1 MDEAEQDQYEARLK
15 ELFDSFDSTGTGSLG
30 QEELTDLCHVLHLEE
45 VAPGALQQTLLQGN
59 LLGRVHFDQFKEAL
73 ILILSRTLSNEDD
86 FQEPADSS
94 PEAQPK
100 YIKGGKRYGR
110 RSLPEFQESVE
121 EFAEVTVIEPLSEAA
136 RSSHIASDDCD
147 QHWKTQDS
155 EEYEAEGQLRF
166 WNPDDLNASQT
177 ASSPPQDW
185 IEEKLQEVCE
195 NLGITRDGHLNRKKL
210 ISVCEQYGL
219 QTVDGEMLEDVFH
232 NLEQDGTMSIEDFF
246 YGLFKNGKS
255 LTPSAST
262 PYRQLKRHL
271 SMQSFDE
278 SGRRTTALSTMT
290 STIGFRVFSSQD
302 DGMGYASV
310 EQVLDTWHEEGIE
323 NGHEILTALD
333 FSLDGKVNLTELTL
347 ALENELLIT
356 KNGTHQAALASFKME
371 IRHLLERVDQVV
383 REKEKLR
390 SDLEKAEKLKSLMA
404 SEVDDHHATIERR
417 NEYNLRKLDEEY
429 KERTAA
435 LKNELR
441 KEREQI
447 LQQAGKQRLELERE
461 IETVKTEENY
471 VRDRLTLSLKEN
483 SRLESELLETGQKL
497 AEYESLTSKLQRNL
511 ENVLA
516 EKFGDLDPNSAEF
529 FLQEER
535 LVQMKNEYE
544 QQCRE
549 LQDQIDELQSE
560 LEEYRVQGRI
570 FRPSLESSLQEE
582 FDFKNGGSSGVEPDQ
597 GLGSEDCNPLNMSIE
612 AEMVIERMKEQHHKE
627 LQHLKQELKDAMS
640 HYEKLVE
647 TKAHCEKEQENV
659 VKKYNEERQTME
671 KQISVLKNQI
681 EALQGEAAVL
691 KEERERIDCKHNEA
705 RNDLKMSFDQEKAN
719 LQELLKLGHEEE
731 LRVRLEQV
739 RESFDRER
747 EELVQNGIWM
757 EEKMSAL
764 VQTLQEEKG
773 EVERGFHEQLKSLAE
788 KHAVEREELQHT
800 LLEKHQQELQEER
813 KKMET
818 EYNRRTS
825 QTETQFSVNRQ
836 TIVNKYE
843 EALRNLEERYQRE
856 LQELA
861 EQQHEEKSQWEFEKD
876 EIIQECAEA
885 QEQLKEMLESKKAI
899 SFILTQEKELLEKNF
914 KEHVNKLTCEKKQ
927 LQKELQDLRNA
938 AEKQEDELH
947 NKILQQQNDHE
958 RELKDREEQMSVVEE
973 KRKLVSQRLE
983 VLETAYEQEKYTL
996 NSKLLALEGLN
1007 KETHERAEKE
1017 KAQMSLE
1024 ILKLQEKL
1032 KKLQQETLDFSRLQ
1046 NDYSALANEYAEVKS
1061 KVSALSGMQQL
1072 EEDGVVLINL
1082 QKVHEQAVKENVKMA
1097 SEIVRLQQ
1105 RLQRLEQEPGKLSS
1119 SDQSNSEMEES
1130 QVQDR
1135 IEQIEGNVLKNLQ
1148 DGCKETDHGANLLVL
1163 SLLEAK
1169 TKELEAMVEAYSS
1182 LEKMYEDTK
1191 VENHALKIQIGQL
1204 LGSIMILETE
1214 YNEANDKKQDQASK
1228 VSVLEMKERE
1238 LEKIFEVVPKLKM
1251 LYEDVKREK
1260 GCFQEDSKVAKITSD
1275 HATDRKALC
1284 SEVSRLQTELKKA
1297 EEIAEASLQLEKVYR
1312 ATKENGELNN
1322 LVPHLWK
1329 KIEELEERS
1338 RAQSTLLSLHEEI
1351 QLENKGLKSEMIK
1364 LFEQNKKLE
1373 EDVPRLTSLQHRLE
1387 ESNQESVQLRQEKTQ
1402 LREKV
1407 KELEDAHDQYAQEKI
1422 EMHSEN
1428 LRLQHR
1434 LGKLEEH
1441 TLTFK
1446 VLQDKHGQ
1454 CETTIKDLAT
1464 EKRELQELNRKLK
1477 EKVTSLVKQNDMHS
1491 QEEKEELNSAIC
1503 DLQSTCSEL
1512 QQKVELLRCEA
1523 EKLREENAILKN
1535 EITLLNEEGRVSNLK
1550 LRELSGFREE
1560 MWQNIETV
1568 RKEKVAMQKL
1578 VDNLRKQASDLK
1590 ARNQQL
1596 DFENAELSQKNSKN
1610 QADVQD
1616 LNQRL
1621 ARILRQKEKEVG
1633 KCTLEE
1639 WERER
1644 SKLKE
1649 ELENCQVKS
1658 STLVS
1663 SLETELSKIKVQTR
1677 LLEQENHLLKQE
1689 LEKTK
1694 QLPRCPDLSDFQN
1707 EISSVITK
1715 NEKLLK
1721 EKEAL
1726 SEELNRCVDKVAKV
1740 SFLENVIASLKQEQK
1755 SWEQQSQT
1763 LKTQLAVS
1771 QEKVQSLDEA
1781 LQNINLQMSR
1791 LKSDLRVT
1799 QQEKEALKQEV
1810 MSLHKQLQNANDKN
1824 RVLELAVRSSGLQ
1837 SQQKKLH
1844 WDELEQLIK
1853 QEQQLLRQEN
1863 ERLQREV
1870 QNSKTDLTHS
1880 RDKIRQLESAIL
1892 SMKHQKHQSQSGIV
1906 KAIEQEKLS
1915 LKRECEQLQKELSSA
1930 HRRISQMNSLEHELE
1945 TISLENEGLR
1955 KKQVKLD
1962 EQLMEMLHSSSN
1974 VMLSQSQHS
1983 RELQQ
1988 LQQQG
1993 CAMVPKEQFLQL
2005 QHQLQQAE
2013 RRSQRLQ
2020 EELENRP
2027 SETNMPQG
2035 GHAQLL
2041 KMMEERMMDVEQKL
2055 KLVKRLLQDKVNQLK
2070 EQLSKNTK
2078 ADAMVKDLYVENA
2091 QLLKALEMTEQ
2102 RQKTAEKKN
2111 YFLEEKIANLSKIVK
2126 NLASPSL
2133 NSTPQLRS

>member
-1 MDEAEQDQYEARLK
+1 MLPAHEVSEVGDGMDEAEQDQYEARLK

-86 FQEPADSS
+86 FQEPVDSS

-100 YIKGGKRYGR
+100 YVKGGKRYGR
-110 RSLPEFQESVE
+110 RSLPEFRESVE
-121 EFAEVTVIEPLSEAA
+121 EFAEVTVIEPHNEAA
-136 RSSHIASDDCD
+136 RSSHIASNDCD
-147 QHWKTQDS
+147 EHWKTQDS

-219 QTVDGEMLEDVFH
+219 QTVDGEVLEDMFH

-278 SGRRTTALSTMT
+278 SGRRTTALSAMT
-290 STIGFRVFSSQD
+290 STIGFRVFSSLD

-310 EQVLDTWHEEGIE
+310 ERVLDTWHEEGIE

-371 IRHLLERVDQVV
+371 IRHLLEQVDQVV

-461 IETVKTEENY
+461 IEKVKTEENY

-497 AEYESLTSKLQRNL
+497 SEYESLTSKLQRNL

-516 EKFGDLDPNSAEF
+516 EKFGDLDPSSAEF

-560 LEEYRVQGRI
+560 LEEYRTQGRI
-570 FRPSLESSLQEE
+570 FRPSLESSLHEE
-582 FDFKNGGSSGVEPDQ
+582 FDIKNGGSSGVEPDQ

-627 LQHLKQELKDAMS
+627 LQHLKQELKDTMS
-640 HYEKLVE
+640 LYEKLVE
-647 TKAHCEKEQENV
+647 TKTHCEKEQENM

-671 KQISVLKNQI
+671 KQISALRNQI
-681 EALQGEAAVL
+681 EALQGETAML
-691 KEERERIDCKHNEA
+691 KEEQERIDCKHNEET
-705 RNDLKMSFDQEKAN
+705 NDLQMSFDKEKAN
-719 LQELLKLGHEEE
+719 LQELLKLRHEEE
-731 LRVRLEQV
+731 LQVRLEQV
-739 RESFDRER
+739 QESFNQER
-747 EELVQNGIWM
+747 EVLVQNGIWM
-757 EEKMSAL
+757 EEKMRAL

-773 EVERGFHEQLKSLAE
+773 EVECGFHEQLKSLTE
-788 KHAVEREELQHT
+788 KHAVEREELQHK
-800 LLEKHQQELQEER
+800 LLEKHQQELQEE
-813 KKMET
+813 
-818 EYNRRTS
+818 
-825 QTETQFSVNRQ
+825 
-836 TIVNKYE
+836 
-843 EALRNLEERYQRE
+843 
-856 LQELA
+856 
-861 EQQHEEKSQWEFEKD
+861 
-876 EIIQECAEA
+876 
-885 QEQLKEMLESKKAI
+885 
-899 SFILTQEKELLEKNF
+899 
-914 KEHVNKLTCEKKQ
+914 
-927 LQKELQDLRNA
+927 
-938 AEKQEDELH
+938 
-947 NKILQQQNDHE
+947 
-958 RELKDREEQMSVVEE
+958 
-973 KRKLVSQRLE
+973 
-983 VLETAYEQEKYTL
+983 
-996 NSKLLALEGLN
+996 
-1007 KETHERAEKE
+1007 
-1017 KAQMSLE
+1017 
-1024 ILKLQEKL
+1024 
-1032 KKLQQETLDFSRLQ
+1032 
-1046 NDYSALANEYAEVKS
+1046 
-1061 KVSALSGMQQL
+1061 
-1072 EEDGVVLINL
+1072 
-1082 QKVHEQAVKENVKMA
+1082 
-1097 SEIVRLQQ
+1097 
-1105 RLQRLEQEPGKLSS
+1105 
-1119 SDQSNSEMEES
+1119 
-1130 QVQDR
+1130 
-1135 IEQIEGNVLKNLQ
+1135 
-1148 DGCKETDHGANLLVL
+1148 
-1163 SLLEAK
+1163 
-1169 TKELEAMVEAYSS
+1169 
-1182 LEKMYEDTK
+1182 
-1191 VENHALKIQIGQL
+1191 
-1204 LGSIMILETE
+1204 
-1214 YNEANDKKQDQASK
+1214 
-1228 VSVLEMKERE
+1228 
-1238 LEKIFEVVPKLKM
+1238 
-1251 LYEDVKREK
+1251 
-1260 GCFQEDSKVAKITSD
+1260 
-1275 HATDRKALC
+1275 
-1284 SEVSRLQTELKKA
+1284 
-1297 EEIAEASLQLEKVYR
+1297 
-1312 ATKENGELNN
+1312 
-1322 LVPHLWK
+1322 
-1329 KIEELEERS
+1329 
-1338 RAQSTLLSLHEEI
+1338 
-1351 QLENKGLKSEMIK
+1351 
-1364 LFEQNKKLE
+1364 
-1373 EDVPRLTSLQHRLE
+1373 
-1387 ESNQESVQLRQEKTQ
+1387 
-1402 LREKV
+1402 
-1407 KELEDAHDQYAQEKI
+1407 
-1422 EMHSEN
+1422 
-1428 LRLQHR
+1428 
-1434 LGKLEEH
+1434 
-1441 TLTFK
+1441 
-1446 VLQDKHGQ
+1446 
-1454 CETTIKDLAT
+1454 
-1464 EKRELQELNRKLK
+1464 
-1477 EKVTSLVKQNDMHS
+1477 
-1491 QEEKEELNSAIC
+1491 
-1503 DLQSTCSEL
+1503 
-1512 QQKVELLRCEA
+1512 RCEA

-1535 EITLLNEEGRVSNLK
+1535 EITLLNEEGSVSKLK
-1550 LRELSGFREE
+1550 LQELNGSREE
-1560 MWQNIETV
+1560 MWQKIEAI
-1568 RKEKVAMQKL
+1568 RKEKVAVQKM
-1578 VDNLRKQASDLK
+1578 VDNLRKQVSDLK

-1610 QADVQD
+1610 QADMQD

-1663 SLETELSKIKVQTR
+1663 SLETELSKIKVQTH

-1707 EISSVITK
+1707 EISSAITK

-1740 SFLENVIASLKQEQK
+1740 NYLENVLASLKQEQK

-1763 LKTQLAVS
+1763 LKTQLMVS

-1781 LQNINLQMSR
+1781 LQNINLQLSW

-1824 RVLELAVRSSGLQ
+1824 RVLELAAHSSGLQ
-1837 SQQKKLH
+1837 NQQKKLH

-1870 QNSKTDLTHS
+1870 QNTKTDLTHS
-1880 RDKIRQLESAIL
+1880 REKIRQLESAIL

-1945 TISLENEGLR
+1945 TINLENEGLR

-1993 CAMVPKEQFLQL
+1993 CTMVPKEQFLQL

-2013 RRSQRLQ
+2013 RKSQRLQ

-2027 SETNMPQG
+2027 SETNMPQ
-2035 GHAQLL
+2035 ALL
-2041 KMMEERMMDVEQKL
+2041 P
-2055 KLVKRLLQDKVNQLK
+2055 
-2070 EQLSKNTK
+2070 
-2078 ADAMVKDLYVENA
+2078 
-2091 QLLKALEMTEQ
+2091 EQ
-2102 RQKTAEKKN
+2102 RAVHADS
-2111 YFLEEKIANLSKIVK
+2111 YRRIGHL
-2126 NLASPSL
+2126 
-2133 NSTPQLRS
+2133 

>member
-86 FQEPADSS
+86 FQEPDSS

-121 EFAEVTVIEPLSEAA
+121 EFAEVTVIEPLNEAA
-136 RSSHIASDDCD
+136 RSSHIASNDCNE
-147 QHWKTQDS
+147 HWKTQDS

-219 QTVDGEMLEDVFH
+219 QTVDGKVLEEVFH

-290 STIGFRVFSSQD
+290 STIGFRVFSSLD
-302 DGMGYASV
+302 DGLGYASV
-310 EQVLDTWHEEGIE
+310 ERVLDIWHEEGIE
-323 NGHEILTALD
+323 NGHDILTALD

-404 SEVDDHHATIERR
+404 SEVDDHHATIERQ

-441 KEREQI
+441 KERELI

-461 IETVKTEENY
+461 IEKVKTEENY

-483 SRLESELLETGQKL
+483 SRLESELSETGQKL
-497 AEYESLTSKLQRNL
+497 TEYESLTSKLQRNL

-516 EKFGDLDPNSAEF
+516 EKFGDLDPSSAEF

-549 LQDQIDELQSE
+549 MQDQIDELQSE
-560 LEEYRVQGRI
+560 LEEYRTQGRI
-570 FRPSLESSLQEE
+570 FRPSLESSLHEE
-582 FDFKNGGSSGVEPDQ
+582 FDIKNGGSGGVEPDQ

-612 AEMVIERMKEQHHKE
+612 AEMVIERMKEHHHKE
-627 LQHLKQELKDAMS
+627 LQHLKQELKDTMS

-647 TKAHCEKEQENV
+647 TKAHCEKEQENMA
-659 VKKYNEERQTME
+659 KKYNEERQTME
-671 KQISVLKNQI
+671 KQISALKTQT
-681 EALQGEAAVL
+681 EALQGETAML
-691 KEERERIDCKHNEA
+691 REERERIECKRNKE
-705 RNDLKMSFDQEKAN
+705 RNDLQMSFDKEKAN

-731 LRVRLEQV
+731 LRVKLEQV
-739 RESFDRER
+739 QESFNRER
-747 EELVQNGIWM
+747 EELVQGGIWM
-757 EEKMSAL
+757 EEKMRAL

-773 EVERGFHEQLKSLAE
+773 EVEHGFHEQLKSLTE
-788 KHAVEREELQHT
+788 KHAVEMEELQHK
-800 LLEKHQQELQEER
+800 LLEEHQQELQEER
-813 KKMET
+813 
-818 EYNRRTS
+818 
-825 QTETQFSVNRQ
+825 
-836 TIVNKYE
+836 
-843 EALRNLEERYQRE
+843 
-856 LQELA
+856 
-861 EQQHEEKSQWEFEKD
+861 
-876 EIIQECAEA
+876 
-885 QEQLKEMLESKKAI
+885 
-899 SFILTQEKELLEKNF
+899 
-914 KEHVNKLTCEKKQ
+914 
-927 LQKELQDLRNA
+927 
-938 AEKQEDELH
+938 
-947 NKILQQQNDHE
+947 
-958 RELKDREEQMSVVEE
+958 
-973 KRKLVSQRLE
+973 
-983 VLETAYEQEKYTL
+983 
-996 NSKLLALEGLN
+996 
-1007 KETHERAEKE
+1007 
-1017 KAQMSLE
+1017 
-1024 ILKLQEKL
+1024 
-1032 KKLQQETLDFSRLQ
+1032 
-1046 NDYSALANEYAEVKS
+1046 
-1061 KVSALSGMQQL
+1061 
-1072 EEDGVVLINL
+1072 
-1082 QKVHEQAVKENVKMA
+1082 
-1097 SEIVRLQQ
+1097 
-1105 RLQRLEQEPGKLSS
+1105 
-1119 SDQSNSEMEES
+1119 
-1130 QVQDR
+1130 
-1135 IEQIEGNVLKNLQ
+1135 
-1148 DGCKETDHGANLLVL
+1148 
-1163 SLLEAK
+1163 
-1169 TKELEAMVEAYSS
+1169 
-1182 LEKMYEDTK
+1182 
-1191 VENHALKIQIGQL
+1191 
-1204 LGSIMILETE
+1204 
-1214 YNEANDKKQDQASK
+1214 
-1228 VSVLEMKERE
+1228 
-1238 LEKIFEVVPKLKM
+1238 
-1251 LYEDVKREK
+1251 
-1260 GCFQEDSKVAKITSD
+1260 
-1275 HATDRKALC
+1275 
-1284 SEVSRLQTELKKA
+1284 
-1297 EEIAEASLQLEKVYR
+1297 
-1312 ATKENGELNN
+1312 
-1322 LVPHLWK
+1322 
-1329 KIEELEERS
+1329 
-1338 RAQSTLLSLHEEI
+1338 
-1351 QLENKGLKSEMIK
+1351 
-1364 LFEQNKKLE
+1364 
-1373 EDVPRLTSLQHRLE
+1373 
-1387 ESNQESVQLRQEKTQ
+1387 
-1402 LREKV
+1402 
-1407 KELEDAHDQYAQEKI
+1407 
-1422 EMHSEN
+1422 
-1428 LRLQHR
+1428 
-1434 LGKLEEH
+1434 
-1441 TLTFK
+1441 
-1446 VLQDKHGQ
+1446 
-1454 CETTIKDLAT
+1454 
-1464 EKRELQELNRKLK
+1464 
-1477 EKVTSLVKQNDMHS
+1477 
-1491 QEEKEELNSAIC
+1491 
-1503 DLQSTCSEL
+1503 
-1512 QQKVELLRCEA
+1512 CEA
-1523 EKLREENAILKN
+1523 EKLRGENAILKN
-1535 EITLLNEEGRVSNLK
+1535 EITVLNEESSVSNLK
-1550 LRELSGFREE
+1550 LRELNGSREE
-1560 MWQNIETV
+1560 MWQKIEAI
-1568 RKEKVAMQKL
+1568 RKEKVAVQKMA
-1578 VDNLRKQASDLK
+1578 DNLRKQLSDLK

-1663 SLETELSKIKVQTR
+1663 SLETELSKIKVQIR
-1677 LLEQENHLLKQE
+1677 LLEHENHLLKQE

-1707 EISSVITK
+1707 EISSVITQ

-1721 EKEAL
+1721 EREAL

-1740 SFLENVIASLKQEQK
+1740 NFLENVIASLKQEQK

-1763 LKTQLAVS
+1763 LKVQLTVS

-1810 MSLHKQLQNANDKN
+1810 MSLHKLLQNANDKN
-1824 RVLELAVRSSGLQ
+1824 RVLELAVHSSGLQ
-1837 SQQKKLH
+1837 NQQKKLH

-1870 QNSKTDLTHS
+1870 QNTRTDLTHS
-1880 RDKIRQLESAIL
+1880 REKIRQLESAIL

-1930 HRRISQMNSLEHELE
+1930 HRRISQMNSLERELE

-1962 EQLMEMLHSSSN
+1962 EQLTEMLHSSSN
-1974 VMLSQSQHS
+1974 VMRSQSQHS
-1983 RELQQ
+1983 QELQQ

-1993 CAMVPKEQFLQL
+1993 CTMVPKEQFLQL

-2027 SETNMPQG
+2027 SETNMSQG

-2070 EQLSKNTK
+2070 EQVSLTIP
-2078 ADAMVKDLYVENA
+2078 
-2091 QLLKALEMTEQ
+2091 LLGSH
-2102 RQKTAEKKN
+2102 
-2111 YFLEEKIANLSKIVK
+2111 ISCVHNLSEQKCVRFYFCSK
-2126 NLASPSL
+2126 
-2133 NSTPQLRS
+2133 

>member
-86 FQEPADSS
+86 FQEPDSS

-121 EFAEVTVIEPLSEAA
+121 EFAEVTVIEPLNEAA
-136 RSSHIASDDCD
+136 RSSHIASNDCD
-147 QHWKTQDS
+147 ERWKTQDS

-219 QTVDGEMLEDVFH
+219 QTVDGEVLEEVFH

-278 SGRRTTALSTMT
+278 SGRRTTALSAMT
-290 STIGFRVFSSQD
+290 STIGFRVFSSLD
-302 DGMGYASV
+302 DGLGYASV
-310 EQVLDTWHEEGIE
+310 ERVLDTWHEEGLE

-390 SDLEKAEKLKSLMA
+390 SDLEKAEKMKSLMA

-447 LQQAGKQRLELERE
+447 LQQAGKLRLELERE
-461 IETVKTEENY
+461 IEKVKTEENY

-483 SRLESELLETGQKL
+483 SRLECELSETGQKL

-516 EKFGDLDPNSAEF
+516 EKFGDLDPSSAEF

-560 LEEYRVQGRI
+560 LEEYHTQGRI
-570 FRPSLESSLQEE
+570 FRPSLESSLHEE
-582 FDFKNGGSSGVEPDQ
+582 FDIKNGGSGGVEPDQ

-627 LQHLKQELKDAMS
+627 LQHLKQELKDTMS

-659 VKKYNEERQTME
+659 AKKYNEERQTME
-671 KQISVLKNQI
+671 KQISALKNQI
-681 EALQGEAAVL
+681 EALQGETAML
-691 KEERERIDCKHNEA
+691 KEERERIDCKHNEE
-705 RNDLKMSFDQEKAN
+705 RNDLQMSFDKEKAN

-739 RESFDRER
+739 QESFNRER

-757 EEKMSAL
+757 EEKMRVL

-773 EVERGFHEQLKSLAE
+773 EVERGFHEQLKSLTE
-788 KHAVEREELQHT
+788 KHAVEREELQHK

-813 KKMET
+813 EKMET

-861 EQQHEEKSQWEFEKD
+861 EQQREEKSQWEFEKD

-885 QEQLKEMLESKKAI
+885 QEQLKETLESKKAI
-899 SFILTQEKELLEKNF
+899 SFVLTQEKELLEKNF
-914 KEHVNKLTCEKKQ
+914 KEHVNKLTCEKEQ

-983 VLETAYEQEKYTL
+983 VLETAYEEEKYKL

-1017 KAQMSLE
+1017 NAQMSLE
-1024 ILKLQEKL
+1024 IVKLQEKI
-1032 KKLQQETLDFSRLQ
+1032 KNLQQETLDFSKLQ
-1046 NDYSALANEYAEVKS
+1046 NDYNALADEYAVVKS

-1072 EEDGVVLINL
+1072 EEDGEVLINL

-1105 RLQRLEQEPGKLSS
+1105 RLQRLEQEPRKLSS
-1119 SDQSNSEMEES
+1119 FDQSNSEMEES

-1169 TKELEAMVEAYSS
+1169 TKELEEMVEAYSS

-1204 LGSIMILETE
+1204 LENIMVLEAE

-1228 VSVLEMKERE
+1228 VSVLEMKQTE
-1238 LEKIFEVVPKLKM
+1238 LEKIFEAVPKLKM
-1251 LYEDVKREK
+1251 FYEDVKRENR
-1260 GCFQEDSKVAKITSD
+1260 CFREDSKVAKITSD
-1275 HATDRKALC
+1275 HATDHKELC
-1284 SEVSRLQTELKKA
+1284 YEVSRLQTELKKA
-1297 EEIAEASLQLEKVYR
+1297 EEITEASLQLEKVCG

-1322 LVPHLWK
+1322 LVLHLWK
-1329 KIEELEERS
+1329 KIEELEERLRS
-1338 RAQSTLLSLHEEI
+1338 QSTLLLQEEI
-1351 QLENKGLKSEMIK
+1351 QLETKGLKSEMIK

-1387 ESNQESVQLRQEKTQ
+1387 ESNQESVRLRQEKTQ
-1402 LREKV
+1402 LLEEV
-1407 KELEDAHDQYAQEKI
+1407 KELEDARDQYAQEKL
-1422 EMHSEN
+1422 ELHSEN
-1428 LRLQHR
+1428 LRLQCR

-1446 VLQDKHGQ
+1446 VLQDQHDQ
-1454 CETTIKDLAT
+1454 CATTIKDLAT
-1464 EKRELQELNRKLK
+1464 EKRALQELSRKLK
-1477 EKVTSLVKQNDMHS
+1477 EKVTSLVKQKDMHS
-1491 QEEKEELNSAIC
+1491 QEEKELNSTIH

-1535 EITLLNEEGRVSNLK
+1535 EITLLNEEGSVSNLK
-1550 LRELSGFREE
+1550 LRELNGSREE
-1560 MWQNIETV
+1560 MWQKIEAI
-1568 RKEKVAMQKL
+1568 RKDKVAVQK
-1578 VDNLRKQASDLK
+1578 VADNLRKQVSDLK

-1621 ARILRQKEKEVG
+1621 ARLLRQKEKEVG

-1639 WERER
+1639 LERER

-1663 SLETELSKIKVQTR
+1663 SLETELSKIKVQNR
-1677 LLEQENHLLKQE
+1677 LLEQENHLLRQE

-1694 QLPRCPDLSDFQN
+1694 QLPRCPDRSDFQN

-1740 SFLENVIASLKQEQK
+1740 NFLENVIASLKQEQK

-1763 LKTQLAVS
+1763 LKTQLTVS

-1810 MSLHKQLQNANDKN
+1810 MSLHKQLQNVNDKN
-1824 RVLELAVRSSGLQ
+1824 RVLELAVHSSGLQ
-1837 SQQKKLH
+1837 NQPKKLH

-1870 QNSKTDLTHS
+1870 QNTKTDLTHS
-1880 RDKIRQLESAIL
+1880 REKIRQLESAIL

-1945 TISLENEGLR
+1945 TINLENEGLR

-1993 CAMVPKEQFLQL
+1993 CTMVPKEQFLQL